1 MQSATQS
8 FTNPQTLARVILAA
22 GIAVTSAA
30 TGSVFAQDGVPTAA
44 PQVPQ
49 DAPAGDMLGADD
61 MPQIEM
67 PKPPDIAKDFTDA
80 KKSPEAI
87 KAAEEALKKTAQAY
101 RDAKSYTDSISIAV
115 DMMGQKQEQSLTVM
129 RGGGNTRIDMGPN
142 AIVNANGKIYVL
154 SADAPEKFVAFPL
167 EGSMLETLEKN
178 LGGFGLPIPR
188 WVLDATEPKDLAAE
202 LAGAIMPGAK
212 IAGFDAEAGA
222 VLVNGEG
229 GSMAVFTMD
238 PKTQLIK
245 EARVNMVP
253 PGAPAGFA
261 IPLTITMMPVVADA
275 LPSPIT
281 FDETGKKA
289 VAGLE
294 ELAPEPIAIGSVAP
308 GFSLA
313 GLDGKVVSL
322 ADLKGKVVVIDFWA
336 EWCGPCK
343 RGLPHVSDFAK
354 WAKES
359 GKAIEVY
366 GINTMESKRGEERV
380 KSVSD
385 FWTAQKFVMPCLVDM
400 DDAAIRAYGFNGI
413 PATVVIGPD
422 GKIAA
427 VHQGIDPKNPAKI
440 VDDLKAEC
448 EAALSPA
455 AAAPAGAPA
464 SASKAG

>member
-1 MQSATQS
+1 
-8 FTNPQTLARVILAA
+8 
-22 GIAVTSAA
+22 
-30 TGSVFAQDGVPTAA
+30 
-44 PQVPQ
+44 
-49 DAPAGDMLGADD
+49 
-61 MPQIEM
+61 
-67 PKPPDIAKDFTDA
+67 
-80 KKSPEAI
+80 
-87 KAAEEALKKTAQAY
+87 
-101 RDAKSYTDSISIAV
+101 
-115 DMMGQKQEQSLTVM
+115 MMGQKQEQSLMVM

-142 AIVNANGKIYVL
+142 SIINANGKIYVL
-154 SADAPEKFVAFPL
+154 SADAPEKFVAFPV

-212 IAGFDAEAGA
+212 IAGFDADAGA

-275 LPSPIT
+275 LPAPIA

-294 ELAPEPIAIGSVAP
+294 QLAPEPISIGSDAP
-308 GFSLA
+308 AFSLA

-413 PATVVIGPD
+413 PATVVIGPS

-448 EAALSPA
+448 EAALAPA
-455 AAAPAGAPA
+455 AAAPAAAPA
-464 SASKAG
+464 EAPKAG